1 LPRQA
6 QNPFFSLKV
15 RKLRHY
21 RGGCDFAGL
30 KTLARELRKDQTS
43 AEELLWSLL
52 RNRQLLGF
60 KFRRQHQFG
69 RYVAD
74 FYCRNAQL
82 VIECDGSAHNSNE
95 QWHHDRN
102 RDAYMELQGLT
113 VLRFSNERV
122 LKDTD
127 SVIDEIA
134 SRLVGQAA
142 SGAGEKTK

>member
-1 LPRQA
+1 M
-6 QNPFFSLKV
+6 

-21 RGGCDFAGL
+21 RGGCEFAGL

-43 AEELLWSLL
+43 AEELLWSPL

-69 RYVAD
+69 LYVAD

-82 VIECDGSAHNSNE
+82 VIECDGPVHSPNE

-102 RDAYMELQGLT
+102 RDAYMALQGLT

-134 SRLVGQAA
+134 SRLVGQAV
-142 SGAGEKTK
+142 SGVGEKTK

>member
-1 LPRQA
+1 M
-6 QNPFFSLKV
+6 

-43 AEELLWSLL
+43 AEEFLWSLL

-74 FYCRNAQL
+74 LYCRNAQL
-82 VIECDGSAHNSNE
+82 VIECDGSAHNPNE
-95 QWHHDRN
+95 RWHHDRN
-102 RDAYMELQGLT
+102 RDAYMELPGLA

-134 SRLVGQAA
+134 SRLLGQAA
-142 SGAGEKTK
+142 SGVGEKTK

>member
-1 LPRQA
+1 M
-6 QNPFFSLKV
+6 K
-15 RKLRHY
+15 KLRHY
-21 RGGCDFAGL
+21 RGGFEFAGL
-30 KTLARELRKDQTS
+30 KALARELRKDQTS
-43 AEELLWSLL
+43 AEELLWLLL

-82 VIECDGSAHNSNE
+82 VIECDGSAHNPNE

-113 VLRFSNERV
+113 VLRFSNKRI

-134 SRLVGQAA
+134 SRLVGRSA
-142 SGAGEKTK
+142 SGVGEKRK

>member
-1 LPRQA
+1 M
-6 QNPFFSLKV
+6 

-21 RGGCDFAGL
+21 RGGCEFAGL
-30 KTLARELRKDQTS
+30 KTLARELRRDQTS

-82 VIECDGSAHNSNE
+82 VIECDGSAHDPNE
-95 QWHHDRN
+95 QWHQDRN

-134 SRLVGQAA
+134 SRLVRQAV
-142 SGAGEKTK
+142 SGNKEKTR